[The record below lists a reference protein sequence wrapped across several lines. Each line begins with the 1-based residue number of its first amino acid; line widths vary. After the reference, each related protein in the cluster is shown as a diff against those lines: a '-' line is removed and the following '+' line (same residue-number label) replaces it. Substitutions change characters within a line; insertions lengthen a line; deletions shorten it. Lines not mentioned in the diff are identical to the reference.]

1 MKIGFKLFF
10 KDKWIGFV
18 LMLAITT
25 IIPISMICSKDYLDA
40 LYMFIGLL
48 IASILVISIGYYSW
62 KSIMNEYIN
71 NYNKEQAKQDELY
84 SNMTFDKFINIVY
97 ENEIID
103 LDHIGCPEGLT
114 EEQEKEFIKE
124 YITKLKENDE
134 Q

>member
-103 LDHIGCPEGLT
+103 LDHIGVSRGLT